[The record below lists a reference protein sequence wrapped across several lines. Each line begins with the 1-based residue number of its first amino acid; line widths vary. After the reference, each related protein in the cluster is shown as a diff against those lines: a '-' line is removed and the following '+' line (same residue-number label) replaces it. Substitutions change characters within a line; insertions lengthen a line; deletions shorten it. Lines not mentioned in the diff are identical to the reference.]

1 MDRET
6 DGGWLMRVRVAVRTA
21 RARTV
26 AVLGARVVAV
36 LGQIVRWTVEECPA
50 LGHVAWFL
58 VRRPSEDPTWGPLA
72 NCNLNV
78 GRYAGVFSDSVPP
91 CRGCLVLE
99 RVGGVVPRLAT
110 IDLETASHLRIA
122 VDADDLVALG
132 ALPALEPVRRALE
145 RHARA
150 ALVAHLALQGGGAGA
165 TCVAREVSAHVVVSL
180 LLPVFAGPHHQ
191 HGPTLAILHPP
202 IIKFRMR
209 ISYPLV
215 LRSLPSG
222 RLRSSTCIYPR
233 WTARE
238 QVRQESE
245 MRSSGA

>member
-36 LGQIVRWTVEECPA
+36 LGQIVPWTVEECPA

-110 IDLETASHLRIA
+110 IDLETASHLLIA
-122 VDADDLVALG
+122 VDADDLVALR
-132 ALPALEPVRRALE
+132 ALPPLETVGKALE

-150 ALVAHLALQGGGAGA
+150 ALAAHLARSC
-165 TCVAREVSAHVVVSL
+165 TH
-180 LLPVFAGPHHQ
+180 LLPSSAC
-191 HGPTLAILHPP
+191 
-202 IIKFRMR
+202 RSR
-209 ISYPLV
+209 I
-215 LRSLPSG
+215 RWSLG
-222 RLRSSTCIYPR
+222 
-233 WTARE
+233 
-238 QVRQESE
+238 
-245 MRSSGA
+245 